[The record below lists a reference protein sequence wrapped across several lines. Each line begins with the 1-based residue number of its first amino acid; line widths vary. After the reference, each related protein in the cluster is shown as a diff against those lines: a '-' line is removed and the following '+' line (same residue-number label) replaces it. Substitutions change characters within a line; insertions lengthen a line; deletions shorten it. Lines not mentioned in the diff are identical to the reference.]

1 VGTGVNYARKGMYYQ
16 IDDGTYG
23 YLDYKEQIGYLQVP
37 LMMKFRMGFF
47 VGSGLGLNFRIVT
60 GGKEYNKSA
69 GYDQELA
76 SDYYDDIKAFNLS
89 WLLTAGMEYVL
100 KNAPI
105 IVGFDVTL
113 DAHIFSDKSSLFQ
126 GDPSRYYTLSA
137 GVFIRY
143 GFVKK

>member
-1 VGTGVNYARKGMYYQ
+1 
-16 IDDGTYG
+16 
-23 YLDYKEQIGYLQVP
+23 
-37 LMMKFRMGFF
+37 
-47 VGSGLGLNFRIVT
+47 
-60 GGKEYNKSA
+60 
-69 GYDQELA
+69 
-76 SDYYDDIKAFNLS
+76 KAFNLS

-113 DAHIFSDKSSLFQ
+113 DTHIFSDKSSLFQ
-126 GDPSRYYTLSA
+126 SDRSRYYTLSA